1 MIFLYIYNIILLI
14 NLNKILYLFVY
25 LYVCENMKFSS
36 TRSTPETN
44 LVPLRCILVIRVK
57 VTQRK
62 TECLK
67 FESGFCVIFYES
79 DKNV

>member
-1 MIFLYIYNIILLI
+1 MC
-14 NLNKILYLFVY
+14 V
-25 LYVCENMKFSS
+25 NMKFSS

-44 LVPLRCILVIRVK
+44 LVPLRCELVIRVK

-79 DKNV
+79 GCKCCFFFVCSISFELQCCLHP